1 MSKGKYLEI
10 PLSSVKK
17 HTKLGEGEFGEVFK
31 GEWTSPTKTLPV
43 ALKSLKSSASDEER
57 VKLLQ
62 EAAIMGQF
70 IHPHIVRLYGVVTL
84 SEPVSIRVEARLV
97 TVSCFMMKPYIKSR
111 NLVVWLSKPFHMH
124 PIYGMYSR
132 KPLFG

>member
-1 MSKGKYLEI
+1 MSDSELYWGPGSSADAIFNQMSRAKYIEI
-10 PLSSVKK
+10 PHSTVKRD
-17 HTKLGEGEFGEVFK
+17 TKLGEGQFGEVFK

-43 ALKSLKSSASDEER
+43 ALKLLKSSASDEER

-84 SEPVSIRVEARLV
+84 SEPV
-97 TVSCFMMKPYIKSR
+97 
-111 NLVVWLSKPFHMH
+111 
-124 PIYGMYSR
+124 
-132 KPLFG
+132 